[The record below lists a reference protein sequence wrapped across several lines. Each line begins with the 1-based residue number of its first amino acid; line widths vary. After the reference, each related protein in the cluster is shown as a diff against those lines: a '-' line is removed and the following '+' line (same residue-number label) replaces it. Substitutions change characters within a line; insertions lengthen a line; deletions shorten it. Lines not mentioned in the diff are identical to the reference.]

1 MAPLMDDYF
10 KRLLRNYLLRI
21 KHAVEV
27 DDKALAYELAD
38 DLIAIFCASVAESYE
53 EGKPPPLHVA

>member
-21 KHAVEV
+21 KHAVESG
-27 DDKALAYELAD
+27 DKKLAYELAD
-38 DLIAIFCASVAESYE
+38 DLMAIFCASVAEVHDE
-53 EGKPPPLHVA
+53 KPPPLHVA